1 MNLHRCLGDIQ
12 VASDMF
18 VGLAFRNVVQDDLL
32 SLRKS
37 LEARDSR
44 TLLLDLDRFA
54 LGCHRRRVTQQTEVV
69 GLRRHV
75 EQHPAIQAQ
84 KLGQSPRQHRL
95 TQQDDLQRF
104 QQPLS
109 GNLPFQQ
116 IAVCARFQGFT
127 DGL

>member
-12 VASDMF
+12 VASDVF

-37 LEARDSR
+37 LEARDSW

-54 LGCHRRRVTQQTEVV
+54 LGSHRRRVTQHTEVV
-69 GLRRHV
+69 CLQRRI

-84 KLGQSPRQHRL
+84 KLGQLPRQHCL
-95 TQQDDLQRF
+95 TQKDDLQRF

-109 GNLPFQQ
+109 CNLPF
-116 IAVCARFQGFT
+116 
-127 DGL
+127 